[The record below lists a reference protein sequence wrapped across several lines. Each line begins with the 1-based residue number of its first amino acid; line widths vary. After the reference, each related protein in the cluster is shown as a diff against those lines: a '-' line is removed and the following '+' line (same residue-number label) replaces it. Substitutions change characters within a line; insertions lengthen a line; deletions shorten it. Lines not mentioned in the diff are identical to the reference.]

1 MSDLLVDT
9 TLLRDMASDVS
20 LIRTEFDTAKTTSEN
35 LADAVG
41 HAGLADRVTAFA
53 SNWDHRRSELV
64 EQLQTLGDNLLTV
77 ADGLESTDTEL
88 GECLTDAAQPTSTGA
103 NG

>member
-20 LIRTEFDTAKTTSEN
+20 LIRTEFDTAKTTSQN

-53 SNWDHRRSELV
+53 SNWDHRRSEPACIVWLRGYGQRGCV
-64 EQLQTLGDNLLTV
+64 G
-77 ADGLESTDTEL
+77 SR
-88 GECLTDAAQPTSTGA
+88 
-103 NG
+103 

>member
-20 LIRTEFDTAKTTSEN
+20 LIRTEFDSAKTTSRN

-41 HAGLADRVTAFA
+41 HAGLADRVTTFA
-53 SNWDHRRSELV
+53 SNWDHRRGELV
-64 EQLQTLGDNLLTV
+64 EQLATLGENLLTA
-77 ADGLESTDTEL
+77 ADGLENTDTEL
-88 GECLTDAAQPTSTGA
+88 GACITDAAQPAAGA